1 MKTNHLSIANIF
13 IASLILIAT
22 SLLQACSSDEPTP
35 DPEPSRTVIVY
46 MAANNNLGSQR
57 YDRLDLDEMRSA
69 ASQIPDNSHL
79 VVYHAAR
86 HKDPALIE
94 ITKDGDVTLKT
105 YDGGYSD
112 GLTLTP
118 SRMKEV
124 FSDVESLAKADSYAL
139 VLWSHGTGWVE
150 TSDSRSA
157 SPLAEAPAAT
167 PMPLSFGD
175 DGGTEMKITSLAQ
188 ALEGRRFDFI
198 YFDCCLMGSIEVA
211 YELKDAAPVIVAS
224 PTELQVYGMPYQ
236 MNVPEF
242 FATEPDMVK
251 AATNTFTYYANGVN
265 GMSPYCTMSVVETAH
280 LKELADATVAIM
292 RTGALAGPEYT
303 PVRFYGFYRNSFVD
317 MAHYISSLPDVDP
330 ALVSAWKAAYD
341 KAVVYKAATPTYGK
355 YDLTGFGGLSC
366 AMLSAPSDASY
377 MGYDNHAWYRDV
389 VSLNPSLTPAA
400 Y

>member
-1 MKTNHLSIANIF
+1 MKTYHLSIANIF

-35 DPEPSRTVIVY
+35 DPVPSRTVIVY

-69 ASQIPDNSHL
+69 AAQIPDNSHL

-118 SRMKEV
+118 ARMKEV

-157 SPLAEAPAAT
+157 STLAEAPAAT

-175 DGGTEMKITSLAQ
+175 DGGKEMKITSLAK
-188 ALEGRRFDFI
+188 ALEGRHFDFI

-224 PTELQVYGMPYQ
+224 PPS
-236 MNVPEF
+236 F
-242 FATEPDMVK
+242 R
-251 AATNTFTYYANGVN
+251 
-265 GMSPYCTMSVVETAH
+265 STAC
-280 LKELADATVAIM
+280 
-292 RTGALAGPEYT
+292 
-303 PVRFYGFYRNSFVD
+303 
-317 MAHYISSLPDVDP
+317 
-330 ALVSAWKAAYD
+330 
-341 KAVVYKAATPTYGK
+341 
-355 YDLTGFGGLSC
+355 LT
-366 AMLSAPSDASY
+366 
-377 MGYDNHAWYRDV
+377 R
-389 VSLNPSLTPAA
+389 
-400 Y
+400 

>member
-1 MKTNHLSIANIF
+1 MRIHLTN
-13 IASLILIAT
+13 ILT
-22 SLLQACSSDEPTP
+22 SLLAVISAAVMPSCSGSDEPTP
-35 DPEPSRTVIVY
+35 EPEPDAIDRTILVY
-46 MAANNNLGSQR
+46 MVADNNLGSYYHVDDDNIAQM
-57 YDRLDLDEMRSA
+57 EA
-69 ASQIPDNSHL
+69 AARAGHLNGGNL
-79 VVYHAAR
+79 VVYHDGASSAPELR
-86 HKDPALIE
+86 V
-94 ITKDGDVTLKT
+94 ITPEQTIVIKS
-105 YDGGYSD
+105 YSENESS
-112 GLTLTP
+112 LSV
-118 SRMKEV
+118 SRMQQVVE
-124 FSDVESLAKADSYAL
+124 DVRTLFPATQRGL
-139 VLWSHGTGWVE
+139 VMWSHGTGWL
-150 TSDSRSA
+150 DDAASRTTA
-157 SPLAEAPAAT
+157 ST
-167 PMPLSFGD
+167 YSFGQD
-175 DGGTEMKITSLAQ
+175 DNSSAGRTTMKITTLAQ
-188 ALEGRRFDFI
+188 ALDGEDFDFI

-280 LKELADATVAIM
+280 LKELADATAAIM
-292 RTGALAGPEYT
+292 RTGALAGPGYT